1 MSNGDPAWVTAAR
14 WGSLSPANN
23 FSGSLRRFGASADRT
38 AGTFERAGI
47 ARPSLCRPTDKTG
60 DAGWRVS
67 RVSGMPPPGSFGI
80 AVAVAA
86 LALAEIIAA
95 IANLSAAWRPDSFV
109 TFVGYLAALFLVMPL
124 ALVLARLEPTR
135 WGALIVTVA
144 AVIVPVLVLRILQV
158 GGGGA

>member
-1 MSNGDPAWVTAAR
+1 
-14 WGSLSPANN
+14 
-23 FSGSLRRFGASADRT
+23 
-38 AGTFERAGI
+38 
-47 ARPSLCRPTDKTG
+47 
-60 DAGWRVS
+60 
-67 RVSGMPPPGSFGI
+67 MPPPGSFGI

-86 LALAEIIAA
+86 LALAAWSLVATLRDRPIDASHRWGMAIVQALVLAEIIAA